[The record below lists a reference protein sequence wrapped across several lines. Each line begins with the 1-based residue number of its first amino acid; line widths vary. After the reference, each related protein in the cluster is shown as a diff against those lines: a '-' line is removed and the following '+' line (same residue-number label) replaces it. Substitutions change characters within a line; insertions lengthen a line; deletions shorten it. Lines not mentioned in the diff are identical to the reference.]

1 MNEYTHEYT
10 HGRTHTYEQT
20 ETKMDHD
27 GLEPLTLTTHS

>member
-10 HGRTHTYEQT
+10 HGEQT

-27 GLEPLTLTTHS
+27 GCEPLTLTTHS